1 VWLYHEPFGGMRL
14 IGFALIWSALA
25 VYSLEG
31 VWKNWNA
38 KQR

>member
-1 VWLYHEPFGGMRL
+1 MRL

-31 VWKNWNA
+31 MWKNWNT
-38 KQR
+38 KQL